1 MSPFIRLFHAE
12 IISTDKRLK
21 YLVVFVLSFL
31 FSFFFIF
38 FFYKPERVLLLACS
52 NNVCLDASVDNVQS
66 WAHEFHGMVW
76 QSSRSIVSF
85 TEFV

>member
-1 MSPFIRLFHAE
+1 MRRLYQR
-12 IISTDKRLK
+12 ISGSNIWLF
-21 YLVVFVLSFL
+21 LCFL
-31 FSFFFIF
+31 FFFFFFFIF